1 METRRAYW
9 SVFAAGACRAAR
21 ATVLLSWAAA
31 SIVAGRE
38 LFGDRAFAACGDG
51 AFDPGE
57 SCDDGD
63 TQSDDGCSADCRLE
77 VHDHYKCYKVKRA
90 ENAGDRGEIVLT
102 DRFGGG
108 TTRVGK
114 PVAFCA
120 PVDTNRDGVTDRST
134 HLTCYRVKGGGDLPS
149 RESRTVLVG
158 NVFGGR
164 QLVARKPQT
173 LCVPSVPV
181 SGVVPLLIPCG
192 DGVLDDGEECDDGN
206 RAAGDGCST
215 ACRLEPEQRY
225 RCHDAKVR
233 PAGAKF
239 ARRDVTL
246 ADGLESATMTAVKS
260 VQLCAPADA
269 GGQGVKDPEAHLE
282 CFKIRPV
289 KGGQRTTLNR
299 EVEVL
304 NEFGTERFT
313 VVRAQSLCLA
323 SGEPA
328 SLQLPSID
336 PFKCYSA
343 ATAQGTPK
351 FVARTVSLAD
361 EVETKTTKVASPA
374 LICNPAALNGS
385 SLDDPTTHL
394 TCYNISTVKGQ
405 GTFARPDVV
414 VNNRFGTQT
423 LMLTRPKALCSP
435 AEVPPVPAAGNLDHF
450 KCYAAKTAKGSTPF
464 KQRRL
469 SVADLFETKATQVR
483 APFMFC
489 TAVSQDG
496 QAIVDPAA
504 QLTCYTIQDRE
515 GQPAFTKR
523 DVGLTNQFGDAIW
536 SASGVKTL
544 CVPSVKVFAPD
555 F

>member
-1 METRRAYW
+1 VAL
-9 SVFAAGACRAAR
+9 
-21 ATVLLSWAAA
+21 LLSWAAA
-31 SIVAGRE
+31 SIVVGRE
-38 LFGDRAFAACGDG
+38 LLDDRAFAVCGDG

-63 TQSDDGCSADCRLE
+63 TESDDGCSADCRLE
-77 VHDHYKCYKVKRA
+77 SRDHYKCYKVKRVQNTGSA
-90 ENAGDRGEIVLT
+90 RPRINLT

-108 TTRVGK
+108 MTNVGK

-134 HLTCYRVKGGGDLPS
+134 HLTCYRAKGGGDRPS

-158 NVFGGR
+158 NLFGGR

-206 RAAGDGCST
+206 RAGGDGCST
-215 ACRLEPEQRY
+215 GCRLEPEQHY

-246 ADGLESATMTAVKS
+246 ADSLESTTMTAVRS
-260 VQLCAPADA
+260 VQLCAPVDA
-269 GGQGVKDPEAHLE
+269 NGQGVKDPEIHLE
-282 CFKIRPV
+282 CFKLRPAE
-289 KGGQRTTLNR
+289 GEERTTVNR

-304 NEFGTERFT
+304 NAFGTERFT

-336 PFKCYSA
+336 PFKCYTA
-343 ATAQGTPK
+343 ATQKGTPK
-351 FVARTVSLAD
+351 FTARTVNLAD
-361 EVETKTTKVASPA
+361 EIEAKNTKVASPA
-374 LICNPAALNGS
+374 LICNPAVLNAGN
-385 SLDDPTTHL
+385 LLDPTTHL
-394 TCYNISTVKGQ
+394 ACYNISTVKGQ
-405 GTFARPDVV
+405 GTFERPDVI

-423 LMLTRPKALCSP
+423 LMLMRPKVLCSP
-435 AEVPPVPAAGNLDHF
+435 AEVPPVPSAGNIDHF
-450 KCYAAKTAKGSTPF
+450 KCYAAKTKKGSNPF
-464 KQRRL
+464 KRRRL
-469 SVADLFETKATQVR
+469 SVADLFETKTTQVR

-504 QLTCYTIQDRE
+504 QLTCYTIEDVE
-515 GQPAFTKR
+515 GQPLFTKR
-523 DVGLTNQFGDAIW
+523 DVGLTDQFGDASW

-544 CVPSVKVFAPD
+544 CVPSVKVFAD